1 MGNRHWRLL
10 LIGVLCIGLLSSTFA
25 SAQGSGMAYDRGYRE
40 GVQQGEEDG
49 RRGRDPQWERSSTY
63 RDADRGYQD
72 RYGSRDA
79 YRDEFRRGF
88 ASGYRSGYDRY
99 RVTGIYDRGRRDDR
113 IYDQDRYNQGRRD
126 DRRDPRV
133 LRGYQDPAFSRGYA
147 DGWDHGADDR
157 HDRDRYDPVRHGDYK
172 SADDGYSRTYGSK
185 DAYKNNYRSGFRQG
199 YDAGYRNGE
208 RYRR

>member
-10 LIGVLCIGLLSSTFA
+10 LTGVLCIVFLRSTFA
-25 SAQGSGMAYDRGYRE
+25 VAQSFDMAYGRGYRE
-40 GVQQGEEDG
+40 GVQLGEQDG
-49 RRGRDPQWERSSTY
+49 RQGREPQWERSSIY

-72 RYGSRDA
+72 RYGSRDS

-88 ASGYRSGYDRY
+88 ASGYRSGFDKY
-99 RVTGIYDRGRRDDR
+99 RAVGINDQRRD
-113 IYDQDRYNQGRRD
+113 N
-126 DRRDPRV
+126 RRDPRV
-133 LRGYQDPAFSRGYA
+133 LRGYQDPAFARGYA
-147 DGWDHGADDR
+147 DGWDHGSDDR

-172 SADDGYSRTYGSK
+172 SGDDGYSRTYGSK

-208 RYRR
+208 RYR

>member
-25 SAQGSGMAYDRGYRE
+25 SAQSSGTAYDRGYRE
-40 GVQQGEEDG
+40 GVQQGEQDG
-49 RRGRDPQWERSSTY
+49 RQGRDPQWERSSIY

-72 RYGSRDA
+72 RYGSRDS
-79 YRDEFRRGF
+79 YRDDFRRGF
-88 ASGYRSGYDRY
+88 ASGYRTGYDRY
-99 RVTGIYDRGRRDDR
+99 RGAIYAQGERNNSDRERWE
-113 IYDQDRYNQGRRD
+113 

-133 LRGYQDPAFSRGYA
+133 LRGYQDPAFARGYA
-147 DGWDHGADDR
+147 EGWDHGADDR
-157 HDRDRYDPVRHGDYK
+157 HDRDRYDPTRHGDYK
-172 SADDGYSRTYGSK
+172 SADDGYGRSYGSK